1 MAAADGLLVPGDTA
15 VHRLPAHVKV
25 VALLGFVVAVV
36 LVPPRQWWAL
46 LAAAAVLA
54 VVVRIA
60 RLPAVVV
67 VRRMVVEVP
76 FVVFALLLPVLATG
90 PRVDVLGVPLAVEGL
105 VGAWNLLAKAT
116 IGVVAAITLAATTT
130 PRDLVAGLER
140 LRVPD
145 ALVQIVA
152 FMLRYLAVVADDL
165 HRMRIARESR
175 GAPPGWWGQLRAVAA
190 TIGALFVRTY
200 ERGERVQQ
208 AMLARGWTGRSVLV
222 QGRAATAAEW
232 AGAAVLPLAA
242 AVLAV
247 VAWSVTG

>member
-60 RLPAVVV
+60 RLPAAVV

-247 VAWSVTG
+247 VAWSVAG

>member
-105 VGAWNLLAKAT
+105 FGAWNLLAKAT

-247 VAWSVTG
+247 VAWSVAG

>member
-54 VVVRIA
+54 VVVRVA

-247 VAWSVTG
+247 VAWSVAG

>member
-1 MAAADGLLVPGDTA
+1 MAVADGLLVPGDTA

-54 VVVRIA
+54 VVVRVA
-60 RLPAVVV
+60 RLPVAVV

-222 QGRAATAAEW
+222 QGRAATATEW

>member
-67 VRRMVVEVP
+67 ARRMVVEVP

-105 VGAWNLLAKAT
+105 LGAWNLLAKAT

-152 FMLRYLAVVADDL
+152 FMLRYLTVVADDL

-247 VAWSVTG
+247 VAWSVAG

>member
-105 VGAWNLLAKAT
+105 LGAWNLLAKAT

-247 VAWSVTG
+247 VAWSVAG

>member
-247 VAWSVTG
+247 VAWSVAG